1 MKYIY
6 PHKKVLFIF
15 FFFLL
20 SSAPVFAQL
29 QYQPYSY
36 QFYQKLNT
44 DVYNPATRLHTSLKP
59 YVLNDSSSLR
69 PRYDSLLLNNKD
81 NSKNSWFHRVWF
93 NGHIADVKRKDYTF
107 YFDYLTDIGIGR
119 ELTGNKSTYINT
131 RGYEAGGTIG
141 SRFFFFTSGYENQGR
156 FANYEQAYITAK
168 GFVPSQGQDRT
179 TIGQTT
185 VKNSSDWSYSTALL
199 GFEASKSIMLNLGMD
214 KVFIGDGYRSVL
226 LSDYSPS
233 YPLFRLTADLGK
245 DVRYMAMWAY
255 MDDQFAPKFDLNT
268 SGANNRR
275 KWAVFHYID
284 WNVTNRASI
293 GFFNALIAAEAD
305 DQGNKHGFDLNYI
318 NPMLFLSSL
327 GPSSTIA
334 DHTML
339 GFNAKYKVLDKTT
352 VYGQLLF
359 DQSGG
364 GASTTRDAFQLGF
377 RGSDLFK
384 VNTLNYLVEYN
395 TAAPYTYANQNP
407 IVNYTQFSEPLGH
420 PFGAN
425 FKEYLS
431 ILNYSIG
438 KFDLQGQFNYAT
450 YGLDTGG
457 INYGKDISLPDNV
470 AIATGST
477 GQGLA
482 TTLKYAE
489 GTVAYMLNPKY
500 NLRVEIGALLRWETN
515 TVSDTK
521 TTLIT
526 FGLRSSFRNLY
537 HDF

>member
-6 PHKKVLFIF
+6 PHKKALFIF
-15 FFFLL
+15 LVFLL
-20 SSAPVFAQL
+20 SSITVFGQL

-44 DVYNPATRLHTSLKP
+44 EVYNPSTRLHTALKP
-59 YVLNDSSSLR
+59 YVLSDSSSLR
-69 PRYDSLLLNNKD
+69 PHYDSLMLNNID
-81 NSKNSWFHRVWF
+81 NSKNSWLHRVLF

-107 YFDYLTDIGIGR
+107 YFDYLTDIGAGR
-119 ELTGNKSTYINT
+119 EINDSKSTYINT

-141 SRFFFFTSGYENQGR
+141 SRFFFFTSAYENQGR
-156 FANYEQAYITAK
+156 FANYEQAYINAK
-168 GFVPSQGQDRT
+168 AFVPGQAQDRT
-179 TIGQTT
+179 VIGQTT
-185 VKNSSDWSYSTALL
+185 VKNSSDWSYSTVLL
-199 GFEASKSIMLNLGMD
+199 GFEASKSIMLNMGMD

-226 LSDYSPS
+226 LSDYSSS

-245 DVRYMAMWAY
+245 NVRYMAMWAY
-255 MDDQFAPKFDLNT
+255 LDDQNAPKFDLNT

-275 KWAVFHYID
+275 KWAVFHYVD
-284 WNVTNRASI
+284 WNITNRASL
-293 GFFNALIAAEAD
+293 GFFNAIIAAEAD
-305 DQGNKHGFDLNYI
+305 DQGTRHGFDFNYV
-318 NPMLFLSSL
+318 NPILFSSSL
-327 GPSSTIA
+327 GPSSAIT
-334 DHTML
+334 DHTLL
-339 GFNAKYKVLDKTT
+339 GFNAKYKVLNKTT
-352 VYGQLLF
+352 AYGQVLF
-359 DQSGG
+359 DQSDGG
-364 GASTTRDAFQLGF
+364 SSTTKNAFQLGF

-384 VNTLNYLVEYN
+384 VNTLNYLFEFN
-395 TAAPYTYANQNP
+395 TASPYTYANPNP

-425 FKEYLS
+425 FKEYLG

-438 KFDLQGQFNYAT
+438 KFDLQGQLNYAT
-450 YGLDTGG
+450 YGLNTGG
-457 INYGKDISLPDNV
+457 INYGKDITLPDNV
-470 AIATGST
+470 ATANGST

-500 NLRVEIGALLRWETN
+500 NLRIEVGALVRQEKN